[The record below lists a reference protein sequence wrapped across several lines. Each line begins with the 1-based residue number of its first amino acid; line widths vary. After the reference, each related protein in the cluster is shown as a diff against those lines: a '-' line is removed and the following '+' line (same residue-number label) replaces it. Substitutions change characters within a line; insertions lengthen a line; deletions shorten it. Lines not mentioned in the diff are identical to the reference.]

1 METRDILNHLGVK
14 IGELSL
20 PIGTSESQWAMI
32 LGTYSQVPKDPVIEE
47 IKMSV
52 KRGKEI
58 ADEVME
64 TFKKNNILRF
74 AAQGISNEEAL
85 MKSIWTH
92 HRLRAVEINL
102 GLGPRVVDLMNL
114 CISGDIETA
123 YIILQYMTPD
133 DMSQPDHFLS
143 QEVIDELK
151 NLIGAHL

>member
-20 PIGTSESQWAMI
+20 EDGTSEEEWSSRLAA
-32 LGTYSQVPKDPVIEE
+32 YAEPPKDPVIEE
-47 IKMSV
+47 IKLTV

-58 ADEVME
+58 AEEVME

-74 AAQGISNEEAL
+74 AAQGVSNEMAL
-85 MKSIWTH
+85 MKSIWVH
-92 HRLRAVEINL
+92 HRLRAVEVNL

-123 YIILQYMTPD
+123 YILLQYMTPD

-143 QEVIDELK
+143 EEVIDELK
-151 NLIGAHL
+151 DLIGAYL